1 MGIMG
6 LAPAA
11 AMYQLLRP
19 IRGLTSKNRARPSRG
34 SISPIAVLGQQ
45 RACVRPQLREVLGD
59 HGDGVA
65 DHGRRVVL
73 QEHAGRTDEGD
84 LAARVDVRGDG
95 THRRIVAGNELLNQ
109 EGVAEARLLE
119 GLPQLG
125 QLGGRVDKPDLALA
139 LELENVVGLTVGRLG
154 HHGEREGNLRGNPGL
169 VRRVGE
175 VDDDRAGG
183 VNAGALA
190 GAGKLG
196 LIRQAVHD
204 LQVREG
210 QRVVSRQLVHVA
222 CHERG
227 ENIVVRHEDELLV
240 GMLPRDR
247 HERVEQ
253 LRIRRVG
260 AHMTNIEKV

>member
-1 MGIMG
+1 MVG
-6 LAPAA
+6 AW
-11 AMYQLLRP
+11 
-19 IRGLTSKNRARPSRG
+19 SSDK
-34 SISPIAVLGQQ
+34 
-45 RACVRPQLREVLGD
+45 
-59 HGDGVA
+59 
-65 DHGRRVVL
+65 
-73 QEHAGRTDEGD
+73 GD
-84 LAARVDVRGDG
+84 LTARVNVRGDG
-95 THRRIVAGNELLNQ
+95 THRRVVTGNELLHQ
-109 EGVAEARLLE
+109 EGVTEARLLE

-169 VRRVGE
+169 VRRIGE

-183 VNAGALA
+183 VDAGALT

-210 QRVVSRQLVHVA
+210 QRVVSRQLVHIA
-222 CHERG
+222 RHERG
-227 ENIVVRHEDELLV
+227 ENVVVRHEDELLV
-240 GMLPRDR
+240 GVLPRDR

-253 LRIRRVG
+253 LRIRRVC
-260 AHMTNIEKV
+260 AHVTDIEKV